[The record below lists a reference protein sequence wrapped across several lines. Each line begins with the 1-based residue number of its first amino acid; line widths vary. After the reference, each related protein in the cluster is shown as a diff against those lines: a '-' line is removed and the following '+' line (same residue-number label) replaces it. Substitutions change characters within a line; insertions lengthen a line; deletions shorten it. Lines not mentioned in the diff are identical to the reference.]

1 MKWKRKTFEVHEEE
15 LHQLGCEVSEYL
27 SSLKDFQRSFNDG
40 AILFKRWPNSTEQER
55 KAAQE
60 FAENVEAVRIK
71 TDHVLADVISEV
83 GMLGHEIKSQMR
95 KFWD

>member
-1 MKWKRKTFEVHEEE
+1 MKWKWKTFEVHEEE

-27 SSLKDFQRSFNDG
+27 SSLKDFQRSFNDD
-40 AILFKRWPNSTEQER
+40 AILFKRRPNSTEQER

-71 TDHVLADVISEV
+71 TDHVLAARDQIADEKV
-83 GMLGHEIKSQMR
+83 LGLM
-95 KFWD
+95 